1 MKFSNFLF
9 PESKTPANDYDVI
22 EESLREA
29 ELSEKLGYDVIWLAE
44 HYFDGGCAY
53 VDPTTFA
60 AAIAARTTNIKIGF
74 AVAQMA
80 LHHPIRFAEQIAL
93 VDNISKGRMIV
104 GVGRG
109 TAYNF
114 YEFRGF
120 GINPDE
126 AHDMLLE
133 VEDILVESWTTN
145 NYKHNG
151 KYWQVE
157 LPVLRPQ
164 VFQKPHPPMIRA
176 CSGLES
182 TLEMA
187 REGRPFMMNVQ
198 SNETT
203 VERLRQYQAT
213 MSEAGVAK
221 LKPAFRPGEAGTVT
235 AASSSA
241 LTDGASAVLVMSEAK
256 AQRLGYS
263 TSITV
268 KSYAKAAIEP
278 YPQLL
283 LAPAI
288 AIPKALAK
296 AGLALEDIDVF
307 EIHEAFA
314 AQVLATLN
322 ALESP
327 AFARDFLGRA
337 DGKPFGTIPRSKINP
352 NGGSIALGHP
362 FAATGGRLVTS
373 LSNELRRTG
382 KRYGLISVCAA
393 GGIGGVMILEN
404 RDHA

>member
-9 PESKTPANDYDVI
+9 PESKTPEGDYDVI
-22 EESLREA
+22 EESLHEA

-44 HYFDGGCAY
+44 HHFDGGCAY

-120 GINPDE
+120 GIDPDE

-133 VEDILVESWTTN
+133 VEDILVGSWTTN

-164 VFQKPHPPMIRA
+164 VFQKPHPPIIRA

-198 SNETT
+198 SDETT

-213 MSEAGVAK
+213 MSEAGHSDETVARNM
-221 LKPAFRPGEAGTVT
+221 ADSWVWRNIFVAETDSEAEKVGIPYFKAMRAYLQTNRDKMNTTAELQAQATGAVGAARNSLEHGIIVGSPETVT
-235 AASSSA
+235 ER
-241 LTDGASAVLVMSEAK
+241 LQAVNDSGVGGVIIHF
-256 AQRLGYS
+256 RLGAMPYDVNAHS
-263 TSITV
+263 LKLFAEKV
-268 KSYAKAAIEP
+268 APNFKS
-278 YPQLL
+278 
-283 LAPAI
+283 
-288 AIPKALAK
+288 
-296 AGLALEDIDVF
+296 
-307 EIHEAFA
+307 
-314 AQVLATLN
+314 
-322 ALESP
+322 
-327 AFARDFLGRA
+327 
-337 DGKPFGTIPRSKINP
+337 
-352 NGGSIALGHP
+352 
-362 FAATGGRLVTS
+362 
-373 LSNELRRTG
+373 
-382 KRYGLISVCAA
+382 
-393 GGIGGVMILEN
+393 
-404 RDHA
+404 